1 MRLKVR
7 EFLGAAVVLILIGGV
22 CSGVWVL
29 GGSLVTS
36 LASASS
42 EVAAAVIGAMATVL
56 VGVSA
61 VLLSQ
66 AHERRRSREEAHRL
80 KKVEIY
86 QEFIGVITR
95 MIGAANQN
103 LAIKEIEPG
112 ELASYLF
119 RFKSEI
125 LLWGSPR
132 VIRAQIKFESVAGKV
147 DIKLLFNAVN
157 ELYMAIREDVG
168 LSNFGLNSLELM
180 KLYLNEEARSQLR

>member
-112 ELASYLF
+112 ELAIYLF

>member
-1 MRLKVR
+1 
-7 EFLGAAVVLILIGGV
+7 
-22 CSGVWVL
+22 
-29 GGSLVTS
+29 
-36 LASASS
+36 
-42 EVAAAVIGAMATVL
+42 
-56 VGVSA
+56 
-61 VLLSQ
+61 
-66 AHERRRSREEAHRL
+66 
-80 KKVEIY
+80 
-86 QEFIGVITR
+86 